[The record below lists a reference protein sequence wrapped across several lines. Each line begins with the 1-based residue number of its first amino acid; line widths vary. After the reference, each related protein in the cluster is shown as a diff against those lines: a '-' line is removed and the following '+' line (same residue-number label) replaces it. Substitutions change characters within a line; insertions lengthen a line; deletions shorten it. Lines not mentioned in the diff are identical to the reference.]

1 MQQEWAAAHSPDADA
16 EVRTRMAA
24 AVAAAI
30 TYIRAAQDRAN
41 YLEALAVRAQTLGFP
56 RGRSAAAEPAASAR
70 SGDPRRGHRRAALG
84 ADHRQP
90 RRARQQR
97 MDDLTE
103 GATMPAKRTGRGS
116 RYPQPDTAGPADT
129 DDLDVRVLSAPPAAS
144 EPDPCTGTTIA
155 AVVRPDQPAL
165 AGPLQLATD
174 SRVETFL
181 LTAPGGTVVEV
192 THDLGT
198 GRRAYHWIDP
208 TVLHPPA
215 D

>member
-1 MQQEWAAAHSPDADA
+1 
-16 EVRTRMAA
+16 V
-24 AVAAAI
+24 
-30 TYIRAAQDRAN
+30 
-41 YLEALAVRAQTLGFP
+41 
-56 RGRSAAAEPAASAR
+56 
-70 SGDPRRGHRRAALG
+70 
-84 ADHRQP
+84 
-90 RRARQQR
+90 
-97 MDDLTE
+97 
-103 GATMPAKRTGRGS
+103 
-116 RYPQPDTAGPADT
+116 
-129 DDLDVRVLSAPPAAS
+129 S
-144 EPDPCTGTTIA
+144 EPDPCTGTTTG

-174 SRVETFL
+174 PRVETFL